1 MENSQE
7 EEPKRDRAKGHP
19 EKQEQNS
26 WPHWSHA
33 GSFKNKAMV
42 RASALRRYDEN
53 APVSFWVWQYKKKKI
68 FFKGIYQNSF
78 CGVVGAR
85 MPARRQ
91 RESNRK
97 GNG

>member
-7 EEPKRDRAKGHP
+7 GESKGDRAKGHP
-19 EKQEQNS
+19 ERQEQKS

-53 APVSFWVWQYKKKKI
+53 APVSFRVWQYKKNFLREFIKTV
-68 FFKGIYQNSF
+68 S
-78 CGVVGAR
+78 VGW
-85 MPARRQ
+85 
-91 RESNRK
+91 
-97 GNG
+97 